1 MGFSWVCVGIGQAV
15 RALRRLGFL
24 FQGVQ
29 LSSVG
34 CVARAHFGFGQ
45 VGGGGGCGGAT
56 ALMEGGLL
64 LWRFSGILR

>member
-1 MGFSWVCVGIGQAV
+1 MGFSWVCVGIGQVVRAV
-15 RALRRLGFL
+15 RGLGLL

-29 LSSVG
+29 LRGIG

-45 VGGGGGCGGAT
+45 VGGGGV